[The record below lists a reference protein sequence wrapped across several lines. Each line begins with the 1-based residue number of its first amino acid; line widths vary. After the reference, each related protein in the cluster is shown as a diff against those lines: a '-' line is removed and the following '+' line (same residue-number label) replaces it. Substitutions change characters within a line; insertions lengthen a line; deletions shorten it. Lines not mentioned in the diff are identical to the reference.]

1 MQGVPVHSLVRELD
15 PPCITQTHYKP
26 NSAPSPPKK
35 KEHTRKNVEG
45 GKENLIEA
53 SGSDIL
59 EIMNGLVPL
68 KYCLGICF
76 SNP

>member
-1 MQGVPVHSLVRELD
+1 MQGVQVHSLVRELD
-15 PPCITQTHYKP
+15 PPCITQTHCKP
-26 NSAPSPPKK
+26 NSAPPPQ
-35 KEHTRKNVEG
+35 KEHTRENVDG
-45 GKENLIEA
+45 GKENLTEA
-53 SGSDIL
+53 SGSDIP

>member
-1 MQGVPVHSLVRELD
+1 MSSVSRSRSIFNKALE
-15 PPCITQTHYKP
+15 
-26 NSAPSPPKK
+26 
-35 KEHTRKNVEG
+35 NVEG
-45 GKENLIEA
+45 GKENLTEA
-53 SGSDIL
+53 SGSDIP